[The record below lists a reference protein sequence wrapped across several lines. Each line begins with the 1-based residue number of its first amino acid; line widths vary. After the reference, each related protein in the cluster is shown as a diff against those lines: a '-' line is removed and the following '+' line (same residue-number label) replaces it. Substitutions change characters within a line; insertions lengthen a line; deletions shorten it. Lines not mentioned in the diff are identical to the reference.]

1 MHRQTAGA
9 PDTGRVCWADNICVE
24 SRTEIVRSTR
34 ASIEM
39 ARPACEQMF
48 DAEVISELRKQFD
61 AADKD
66 GSGEVDAEEACR
78 LFARSCDEAAT
89 DEEIHKTA
97 DALRR
102 QLDTDR
108 SGTISF
114 DEYCFRFGRRYQME
128 LNRRKR
134 SSRFASSNGVPKQD
148 TASRNLDEEREKLE
162 KEREAIRQERE
173 RLQLEKEREAL
184 RKEREALERERQASN
199 TTSSSSSA
207 QVLGPGM
214 RVRIQGLRGAPEL
227 NGLEATVVRLDEAS
241 GRYVVDV
248 AAGRGQKSLKDSN
261 LVRLGAEQAGGPGGP
276 GPGLGQKVTDLA
288 NSAFRG
294 LQRGCAHVQV
304 WLVNSGYTW
313 WQVLLGVA
321 VVVLVVS
328 AVMQAGSRHSGRRTP
343 SSFQSRTDR
352 ADFSEER
359 TYRNEHREEP
369 ARHRRT
375 ARYEED
381 DLGYSDYDDS
391 WSSGIGFGGMQKYL
405 IIGGLV
411 ILCWKGIIP
420 VHRMDWFQ
428 LYMLWNFLQSTGI
441 LGGHGGHYG
450 GGFGRRRRS
459 FF

>member
-1 MHRQTAGA
+1 
-9 PDTGRVCWADNICVE
+9 
-24 SRTEIVRSTR
+24 
-34 ASIEM
+34 
-39 ARPACEQMF
+39 MF

-134 SSRFASSNGVPKQD
+134 TGGVSDSNGVPKQD
-148 TASRNLDEEREKLE
+148 TATSKLDEEREKLE

-184 RKEREALERERQASN
+184 RKEREALERERQASSGN
-199 TTSSSSSA
+199 SSSA
-207 QVLGPGM
+207 QVLAPGM

-227 NGLEATVVRLDEAS
+227 NGLEATVVRFDEAA
-241 GRYVVDV
+241 GRYVVDI
-248 AAGRGQKSLKDSN
+248 AEGRGQKSLKESN
-261 LVRLGAEQAGGPGGP
+261 LVRLGAAQAGP
-276 GPGLGQKVTDLA
+276 GPGLGQKVTNLA

-304 WLVNSGYTW
+304 WLANSGYTW

-343 SSFQSRTDR
+343 SSFQSRPDR
-352 ADFSEER
+352 ADFSEDR
-359 TYRNEHREEP
+359 TYRNERREEP
-369 ARHRRT
+369 AHHRRT

-405 IIGGLV
+405 IIGGLA

-420 VHRMDWFQ
+420 VQRMDWFQ